1 MAAEGAAT
9 KAKTSEITFAR
20 RMWRDYSLSITV
32 FALFAVS
39 FVLHTIF
46 GWLQYVADQT
56 SQGQTPTLTR
66 HRRRGVMET
75 TWLDAGFSRRRSSRR
90 A

>member
-9 KAKTSEITFAR
+9 KAKTS
-20 RMWRDYSLSITV
+20 V
-32 FALFAVS
+32 
-39 FVLHTIF
+39 HTIF

-75 TWLDAGFSRRRSSRR
+75 TWLDAGFSRRRSFRR